1 MDDRIKKDI
10 YKLSYINN
18 TNIDGDQIPT
28 KIIVFYGRTN
38 PVTKQNW
45 DISVDE
51 LKEKFASYIEKIIK
65 SKDSSE
71 SEQKEGD
78 EEYVYFNDIFSNTE
92 LENINAYKINVE
104 FSFDRLYGDDTIETV
119 KKKIISNMKIENSPS
134 FDELYIF
141 SKRGIEYT
149 PTQLYNKLS
158 NNDTSTITR
167 TSLINF
173 LTNSHRWNLK
183 QECELI
189 LKTSKDELKDVYTY
203 EDIMEL
209 FFRYKKEKDTADSE
223 GSGEEEDEE
232 EEEEIIEE
240 SIIPL
245 IEDIPIGQKLTYNQS
260 EYTFTIN
267 PFNVVEIDKF
277 LKDKAKNIIST
288 TNKTILLDYQPI
300 ICNTIFVC
308 LATDVLEYIE
318 SFNSQ
323 ADQEK
328 LDSLTSDTMI
338 QIYYPYLA
346 EKEYTTISAL
356 ESNRRELEQST
367 SELIN
372 DKSYKDLIENVD
384 LFYDVF
390 YQKEKDKDLK
400 YVKKGISY
408 IELEIKPDSIIN
420 IPIDILFKILHTTDE
435 KPLIKLTRNKRD
447 EKMYRLYA
455 NKVARSGK
463 RIPYLKKSEIKKIMK
478 ETQQEKRVMVLIHF
492 IHEEY
497 QRGEYIGDYKIPIK
511 CEFDNHGSIFI
522 SFKLEQP
529 LNDDN
534 ITKIIEKSVN
544 PVIQEVATFIEQYG
558 YSMTTFHS
566 LYSKNVIIREIKY
579 KTLLKLPHDFKFN
592 IPENMGCISSIFN
605 VIEYKEGQRI
615 IMRYKRVSNYNEM
628 ESIDAFIMQQFLKS
642 SYQADVVTGLMEN
655 YQSLTYSE
663 AVRRVSNLLDQ
674 LQLSELNKQT
684 KIKVNIHPGFFTSI
698 IQYQIVTNGNF
709 EINVENIDN
718 IYYLDHIEKM
728 IDSFL
733 RLLLYKKSEPNT
745 NVSGEQIT
753 KLCKKSFNSKEQP
766 EIKEVKEF
774 VVHGDKSVL
783 TDNTMMAETNPVDDS
798 FVFENF
804 SRPEDLQKIDD
815 ADLEDLFFGSEGEG
829 SGSEEE
835 GSEEEGSEEEGKG
848 EEGKGE
854 ESGSESVSSKSIEQ
868 KVEEEQKVT
877 SAVSPGEEREEE
889 GDVIENMEFGSDEEE
904 SEGEGEEDQEEGE
917 GEQEEGEGEE
927 GEGEQEE
934 EGDVIENMEFGS
946 DDEDKDSDR
955 DSIESGGGSSSE
967 EGTPIA
973 PAEIPSFSS
982 DTEKEETP
990 KPAPKPKS
998 APKKSIN
1005 VTGLSLAS
1013 KTKASSAP
1021 EESGEGVTLFQRGTI
1036 ERDITGAK
1044 LSNPNPVFQR
1054 LYSLD
1059 PVLFPKNTT
1068 GNIKEYSRSCPWNVR
1083 RQPIILTDEEKKH
1096 IDENHAGSYD
1106 RAMKYGSSQSKK
1118 YWYICPRYWDLK
1130 KNVSLTHEEVEKI
1143 KAKEGDVVIP
1153 PGAETIPA
1161 GKYIFEFTED
1171 KYHIDKK
1178 TGQYKSQSPGFVDSK
1193 ENAGSKYCIPCCFN
1207 SENFAKDKQNTAR
1220 QACGCPSITVHN
1232 QRNPNTKSFDCKGKD
1247 EAFKAAPVRRIRGKG
1262 KSTGEEAEGEEEESQ
1277 LTSEAIRKSLARLT
1291 EEGKDV
1297 DILGEGG
1304 PAVGEEDALTSAPPE
1319 TPLSELSLGES
1330 AAEAI
1335 VSRRT
1340 VAPKKDFVI
1349 LGPERNAELPEG
1361 VYGYLLPQLQA
1372 FFSQSMKTC
1381 TLNEKSTVLK
1391 PGVSCLLQKG
1401 VQTSVHVGENNKNQ
1415 SFIGSVADIYSK
1427 YIEELTG
1434 KYNKVSIS
1442 EMKKIIIDSID
1453 IDTFMTY
1460 QNGTLV
1466 NTFNYKQK
1474 ANNSHYEEDDDE
1486 RNRETNVGAE
1496 SQERSEE
1503 TPSETPRTI
1512 TSTSSTDQG
1521 GGGSSSEEEG
1531 EGSETGQEQD
1541 LLDYV
1546 SEADAK
1552 KSENMSEELP
1562 IESMN
1567 IESSEE
1573 EEEEVKPQTTP
1584 SGSESDTTTEER
1596 FELKNKESSA
1606 QEQESQ
1612 QPQDICIVDDDVFR
1626 LMLQKSDFEYKDSTI
1641 FKSITKMSNTDA
1653 QFIFFKKVVCSF
1665 ENFKKYIN
1673 SKTIYIDYQYL
1684 WDIIST
1690 PNPKLFKDGLNLIIL
1705 QISNRDI
1712 TNNIEVLCPTNHY
1725 SNGFFDSNRETAILI
1740 KRNVKDTNIFEPI
1753 YEIRELKPRKI
1764 TCLFNIKSTAVR
1776 KYVNQSGVEVKEAA
1790 LPPVL
1795 KKIITNIKNA
1805 YDGQCKPYNSIPR
1818 EGTANASK
1826 KFPRLYEFSRNI
1838 HLYELT
1844 EKVARG
1850 GFTIL
1855 NQILNYDGR
1864 VIGIF
1869 IEKEDEELDNTFSG
1883 IVMCEPSPIDKTIPQ
1898 INYIDDESLWR
1909 PYEVTV
1915 TFLHYVRSKIKI
1927 PCLPKF
1933 KVIDDGKIAGII
1945 TETDQF
1951 ISVSIDE
1958 SESKRT
1964 DGIFNIPV
1972 INTSD
1977 YNIADTEINT
1987 RLKDDP
1993 DREKYVK
2000 YIYLE
2005 NNFYNVFRTIVRIL
2019 LHKFE
2024 NVQTKESILSIIK
2037 RNDMLYLIKL
2047 SSLQTLIRRL
2057 VSNYI
2062 SFSTSHYTEE
2072 LLKSMSEITTSCVT
2086 NKNPNTCSDTKYCI
2100 KETDKEGRCKLIIP
2114 KVNLLNP
2121 SQNNEVMYI
2130 ARMADE
2136 ILRYNRIRAFM
2147 FDRNIFPLI
2156 NVKYNL
2162 REDEIIL
2169 SQTMLSEDYL
2179 DNLEPVPENEYAN
2192 FNTYD
2197 TAEPLLTELY
2207 ESIYDTPS
2215 SQHVK
2220 CTTEKIFLTQEYRKY
2235 FTSKQTRQLEML
2247 KFNSNSPRCSFEII
2261 LFILKLEAKR
2271 RNYKR
2276 LETITIN
2283 HLKVV
2288 IAQFYIDTIDK
2299 QYTEGIKD
2307 RFAKLLKYYGMES
2320 ISDEYRIKFIANEDD
2335 NFIET
2340 LPFFESYHLTRLDIW
2355 ILATYYKIPII
2366 ILYYPNKAL
2375 LETKDEYSILTTFFE
2390 EGSSKKAREEGEKE
2404 GREKEYSDEDLPF
2417 MGESARPIT
2426 REKLANV
2433 QGYYFIIAPAI
2444 KSNVVPS
2451 YSIIFRKG
2459 PESETSGLTG
2469 LTSGNEYYISL
2480 NILTH
2485 GFQSTVIQQQSTQY
2499 INPDEPPHSEDDE
2512 SSQMKESIRYKNSIM
2527 QFIQDFKPPSKK
2539 GKGDDSSSVGTGVS
2553 LDTQEEDLGE
2563 LLGKKTRV
2571 HKKPRKTINIPS
2583 LMFKSLA
2590 VPPVEASEL
2599 GPSEQKRKPRVKGK
2613 GININTSSLFL
2624 PSKEQE
2630 SVSVE
2635 PVKKTKAKKINI
2647 DTSKLPLFGAK
2658 VLPPQQENIDESTG
2672 LSDIQEEQGED
2683 KSPQ

>member
-1 MDDRIKKDI
+1 
-10 YKLSYINN
+10 
-18 TNIDGDQIPT
+18 
-28 KIIVFYGRTN
+28 
-38 PVTKQNW
+38 
-45 DISVDE
+45 
-51 LKEKFASYIEKIIK
+51 
-65 SKDSSE
+65 
-71 SEQKEGD
+71 
-78 EEYVYFNDIFSNTE
+78 
-92 LENINAYKINVE
+92 
-104 FSFDRLYGDDTIETV
+104 
-119 KKKIISNMKIENSPS
+119 
-134 FDELYIF
+134 
-141 SKRGIEYT
+141 
-149 PTQLYNKLS
+149 
-158 NNDTSTITR
+158 
-167 TSLINF
+167 
-173 LTNSHRWNLK
+173 
-183 QECELI
+183 
-189 LKTSKDELKDVYTY
+189 
-203 EDIMEL
+203 
-209 FFRYKKEKDTADSE
+209 
-223 GSGEEEDEE
+223 
-232 EEEEIIEE
+232 
-240 SIIPL
+240 
-245 IEDIPIGQKLTYNQS
+245 
-260 EYTFTIN
+260 
-267 PFNVVEIDKF
+267 
-277 LKDKAKNIIST
+277 
-288 TNKTILLDYQPI
+288 
-300 ICNTIFVC
+300 
-308 LATDVLEYIE
+308 
-318 SFNSQ
+318 
-323 ADQEK
+323 
-328 LDSLTSDTMI
+328 
-338 QIYYPYLA
+338 
-346 EKEYTTISAL
+346 
-356 ESNRRELEQST
+356 
-367 SELIN
+367 
-372 DKSYKDLIENVD
+372 
-384 LFYDVF
+384 
-390 YQKEKDKDLK
+390 
-400 YVKKGISY
+400 
-408 IELEIKPDSIIN
+408 
-420 IPIDILFKILHTTDE
+420 
-435 KPLIKLTRNKRD
+435 
-447 EKMYRLYA
+447 
-455 NKVARSGK
+455 
-463 RIPYLKKSEIKKIMK
+463 MK
-478 ETQQEKRVMVLIHF
+478 ELQQEKRVMVLIHF

-497 QRGEYIGDYKIPIK
+497 QKGEYIGDYKIPIK

-544 PVIQEVATFIEQYG
+544 PVIQEVSTFIEQYG
-558 YSMTTFHS
+558 YSMNTFHS

-655 YQSLTYSE
+655 YQSLTYTE

-728 IDSFL
+728 VDSFL

-753 KLCKKSFNSKEQP
+753 KLCKRSFSSKEQP

-783 TDNTMMAETNPVDDS
+783 TDNTMMAETNRVDDS
-798 FVFENF
+798 LVFENF
-804 SRPEDLQKIDD
+804 SRPEDLQRIDD
-815 ADLEDLFFGSEGEG
+815 ADLEDLFFGSDGEG

-835 GSEEEGSEEEGKG
+835 EEE
-848 EEGKGE
+848 GE
-854 ESGSESVSSKSIEQ
+854 ESGRESASSKSIEQ
-868 KVEEEQKVT
+868 KVEKDQKVT
-877 SAVSPGEEREEE
+877 PAVSPGEEGEEGEEE
-889 GDVIENMEFGSDEEE
+889 GDVIENMEFGSDEEDSTGDE
-904 SEGEGEEDQEEGE
+904 SKKIDTE
-917 GEQEEGEGEE
+917 EEGEGEE
-927 GEGEQEE
+927 EGGEEE

-946 DDEDKDSDR
+946 DNEDGDSDS

-973 PAEIPSFSS
+973 QAEIPSFSS
-982 DTEKEETP
+982 DTEKEDTP

-1005 VTGLSLAS
+1005 VAGLSLAS
-1013 KTKASSAP
+1013 KTKPSSAP

-1083 RQPIILTDEEKKH
+1083 RQPIILTDEEKRH

-1232 QRNPNTKSFDCKGKD
+1232 QSNPNTKSFDCKGKD
-1247 EAFKAAPVRRIRGKG
+1247 EAFKAAPVRRVRGKG
-1262 KSTGEEAEGEEEESQ
+1262 KSTGEEAEGEEEEPQ

-1291 EEGKDV
+1291 EVGEDV
-1297 DILGEGG
+1297 DVLGEGG
-1304 PAVGEEDALTSAPPE
+1304 PGVGEEQPLTPAPPE
-1319 TPLSELSLGES
+1319 TPLSEVSLGES
-1330 AAEAI
+1330 AAAI

-1340 VAPKKDFVI
+1340 VAPKKDFII

-1401 VQTSVHVGENNKNQ
+1401 VQTSVQVGENNKNQ
-1415 SFIGSVADIYSK
+1415 SFIGSIADIYSK

-1442 EMKKIIIDSID
+1442 EMKKIIIDAID

-1474 ANNSHYEEDDDE
+1474 ANNSRYEEDAEDDE
-1486 RNRETNVGAE
+1486 RNRESNVGAE

-1503 TPSETPRTI
+1503 TPSETPRT
-1512 TSTSSTDQG
+1512 STSSIDQG
-1521 GGGSSSEEEG
+1521 GGGSSSEGEG
-1531 EGSETGQEQD
+1531 EGSETGEEQD
-1541 LLDYV
+1541 LLDFV
-1546 SEADAK
+1546 SDADAK
-1552 KSENMSEELP
+1552 KSENTSKELP
-1562 IESMN
+1562 IESTD
-1567 IESSEE
+1567 IESS
-1573 EEEEVKPQTTP
+1573 EEEVKPQTP
-1584 SGSESDTTTEER
+1584 QQ
-1596 FELKNKESSA
+1596 
-1606 QEQESQ
+1606 QEESQ
-1612 QPQDICIVDDDVFR
+1612 PQTPQPQTPQPQTPQPQQSQPQQDICIVDDDVFR
-1626 LMLQKSDFEYKDSTI
+1626 LMLQKPDFEYKDSAI

-1665 ENFKKYIN
+1665 ENFIRYIN

-1740 KRNVKDTNIFEPI
+1740 KRTVKETNIFEPI
-1753 YEIRELKPRKI
+1753 YEIRELKPRKV
-1764 TCLFNIKSTAVR
+1764 TCLFNIKNTAIR

-1838 HLYELT
+1838 HLYELK
-1844 EKVARG
+1844 EKVTRG

-1915 TFLHYVRSKIKI
+1915 TFLHYVHGKIKI
-1927 PCLPKF
+1927 PCLPRF

-2047 SSLQTLIRRL
+2047 SNLQTLIRRL
-2057 VSNYI
+2057 ISNYI
-2062 SFSTSHYTEE
+2062 SFSASHYTEE

-2086 NKNPNTCSDTKYCI
+2086 NKNPNTCSETKYCI
-2100 KETDKEGRCKLIIP
+2100 KETDKEGRCKLVIP

-2179 DNLEPVPENEYAN
+2179 DNLEPIPENEYAN

-2235 FTSKQTRQLEML
+2235 FTSKQIRQLEML

-2375 LETKDEYSILTTFFE
+2375 LETKDEYSILTTYFE
-2390 EGSSKKAREEGEKE
+2390 EGSSEKVIEEELKEKE
-2404 GREKEYSDEDLPF
+2404 DSDEDLLF
-2417 MGESARPIT
+2417 MGESARPTI
-2426 REKLANV
+2426 RKKLANV

-2459 PESETSGLTG
+2459 PESEMTG
-2469 LTSGNEYYISL
+2469 LTTLTSDNEYYMSL

-2539 GKGDDSSSVGTGVS
+2539 GKSDDSSSVGTGVS

-2571 HKKPRKTINIPS
+2571 HKKPRKMINTSS
-2583 LMFKSLA
+2583 LIFKSLA
-2590 VPPVEASEL
+2590 DPVVVEASEPSEPSEP
-2599 GPSEQKRKPRVKGK
+2599 GPSQQKRKPRVKGK
-2613 GININTSSLFL
+2613 GININTSSLLL
-2624 PSKEQE
+2624 PPKEEQ

-2635 PVKKTKAKKINI
+2635 PVKKTKAKKISI

-2658 VLPPQQENIDESTG
+2658 VLPPQQQNIDEITG
-2672 LSDIQEEQGED
+2672 LSDIQEEPGEV
-2683 KSPQ
+2683 KSS